1 MTLDAALLIL
11 RLGMGLVFAVH
22 GAQKTLGWW
31 GGQGLKGWQGTM
43 DRLGYRPTWLFALI
57 SALAELVGGLLLVL
71 GFLTPVVAMV
81 VTAQIIVII
90 AGVHWPRGF
99 FNKDN
104 GYEFPL
110 LLATGFLTIE
120 LAGPGRFSLDGV
132 LGISVPAEVRI
143 ALAVAGI
150 AAGFLTLT
158 VPRISRAFHH
168 EMPVTA
174 PK

>member
-31 GGQGLKGWQGTM
+31 GGQGLKGWQETM
-43 DRLGYRPTWLFALI
+43 DRLGYRPTWLFARI
-57 SALAELVGGLLLVL
+57 SALTELGGGLLLAL
-71 GFLTPVVAMV
+71 GFLTPIVAMV

-110 LLATGFLTIE
+110 LLATGFLAIE
-120 LAGPGRFSLDGV
+120 LAGPGRFSVDGV
-132 LGISVPAEVRI
+132 LGLAVAPEIRV
-143 ALAVAGI
+143 ALALAGI

-158 VPRISRAFHH
+158 VPRVSRAFHH
-168 EMPVTA
+168 EVPA
-174 PK
+174 AASK